1 VTNLIGFSSAK
12 LEEEDAEEIV
22 AAAAAT
28 AKMSRRE
35 SDEMRE
41 AAAIAVERWKYGIG
55 AGSATWRKSNGYL

>member
-1 VTNLIGFSSAK
+1 MTNLIGFSSAK

-22 AAAAAT
+22 AAAAT

-55 AGSATWRKSNGYL
+55 AGFATWRKSNGYL